1 MKLKNPFKKEPEVEV
16 LTPTQEEIKALTKS
30 LASYAGDT
38 EEYGMVVHNLDGLQ
52 DVRRKELE
60 NQALEATI
68 PKKENAFIAGLKKI
82 GTTLLDPKVWAAA
95 IPGFFGLFAWF
106 ASTKREDEEKL
117 SKPESFKYYDQR
129 GFR

>member
-1 MKLKNPFKKEPEVEV
+1 MKNPFKKEPEVKT
-16 LTPTQEEIKALTKS
+16 LTPTQEEIKSATRS
-30 LASYAGDT
+30 LASYAADS
-38 EEYGMVVHNLDGLQ
+38 EEYGAVVRNLDGLQ

-95 IPGFFGLFAWF
+95 IPGFFGLFVWF

-129 GFR
+129 GFK

>member
-1 MKLKNPFKKEPEVEV
+1 MKNPFKKEPEVET
-16 LTPTQEEIKALTKS
+16 LTPTQEEIKSVTKS
-30 LASYAGDT
+30 LASYAADS
-38 EEYGMVVHNLDGLQ
+38 EEYGAAVRNLDGLQ

-68 PKKENAFIAGLKKI
+68 PKKENTFIAGLKKI

-95 IPGFFGLFAWF
+95 IPGFFGLFVWF

-129 GFR
+129 GFK